1 MKLNKLKLALAMDN
15 KGYNFKLLSKN
26 CGVSRTTLSYL
37 NNGKTCKPEIL
48 FKIAKALD
56 VKAEELI
63 EQ

>member
-15 KGYNFKLLSKN
+15 KGYNFKLLSEN

-37 NNGKTCKPEIL
+37 NNGKTCKPEVL

-56 VKAEELI
+56 VKVEEL
-63 EQ
+63 